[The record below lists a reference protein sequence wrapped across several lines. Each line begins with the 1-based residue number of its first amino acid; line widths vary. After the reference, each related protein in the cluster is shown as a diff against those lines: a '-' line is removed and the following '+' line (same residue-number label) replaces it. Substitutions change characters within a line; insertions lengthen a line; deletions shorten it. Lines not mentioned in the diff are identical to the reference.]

1 VSIASLRSSIW
12 IEVNGASFPTPQSG
26 ERETTFQRSETGF
39 PLDAGASSGLKVEI
53 RMPLTI
59 RSLTSA
65 DRAAWEPLWQGYLT
79 FYKAS
84 LPAEVTET
92 TWQRLLDPAEP
103 MFVWGAFEG
112 DTLLG
117 IVQCVLH
124 RTTWSQKRIC
134 YLQDLFTVPAA
145 RGKGVGRALIE
156 HVYGVAKAE
165 NWFRV
170 YWQTHEANAEAQV
183 LYNKVADRSGFIV
196 YRKNM

>member
-1 VSIASLRSSIW
+1 
-12 IEVNGASFPTPQSG
+12 
-26 ERETTFQRSETGF
+26 
-39 PLDAGASSGLKVEI
+39 
-53 RMPLTI
+53 MPLTI
-59 RSLTSA
+59 RPLTSA
-65 DRAAWEPLWQGYLT
+65 DRAQWEPLWQGYLT

-84 LPAEVTET
+84 LAAEVTDT
-92 TWQRLLDPAEP
+92 TWARLLDPAEP
-103 MFVWGAFEG
+103 MLVWGAFEG
-112 DTLLG
+112 EKLLG

-124 RTTWSQKRIC
+124 RTTWSQKQNC
-134 YLQDLFTVPAA
+134 YLQDLFTVPEA

-170 YWQTHEANAEAQV
+170 YWQTHETNAEAQV